1 MILIGYRSLSS
12 PKRFL
17 VSEILPSSKLDMYLA
32 TFSDLK
38 DLIEILKNTKDY
50 QKTYKL
56 FSDLFSDGETDAKK
70 WYEEKVKLG
79 INNL

>member
-12 PKRFL
+12 PNKFL

-38 DLIEILKNTKDY
+38 DLIEILKC
-50 QKTYKL
+50 KL
-56 FSDLFSDGETDAKK
+56 FLLKSLPCNDQDQM
-70 WYEEKVKLG
+70 KV
-79 INNL
+79 NNILNLMH